1 MSWLIKHDT
10 HDDTE
15 SMVIWGRVQEI
26 NKVLKYLRGKIKK
39 KNLCELWIIKL
50 WSSFDLFVK
59 IAWITHVLLASR
71 ESLALQSNETAKS
84 IVHIYY
90 WLLLVT
96 SIQAIEILQEPVL
109 LASSRKGYMVSNIYG
124 LSSLDFLSSIL
135 KLWFLFFKP

>member
-1 MSWLIKHDT
+1 M
-10 HDDTE
+10 
-15 SMVIWGRVQEI
+15 
-26 NKVLKYLRGKIKK
+26 
-39 KNLCELWIIKL
+39 
-50 WSSFDLFVK
+50 FVK

-90 WLLLVT
+90 WLLVT

-124 LSSLDFLSSIL
+124 LSLDFLFSIL
-135 KLWFLFFKP
+135 KL